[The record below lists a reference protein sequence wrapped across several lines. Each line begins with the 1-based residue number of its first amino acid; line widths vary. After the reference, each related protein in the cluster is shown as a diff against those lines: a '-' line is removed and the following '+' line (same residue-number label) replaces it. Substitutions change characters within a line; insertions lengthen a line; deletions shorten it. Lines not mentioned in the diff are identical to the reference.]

1 MKNSDLYFCWP
12 MMVTQKWSRRTA
24 KQYWVTLTR
33 VLMIGSLPSDL
44 SHITLA
50 SIQWLFLHVAPALFT
65 GLTTNRR
72 SPNKV
77 LTGSRETDWAGQGR
91 AGLVPRVLTCLPGP
105 GLGWLSAAR
114 ANQVNWWSR
123 KQPGR
128 KYLKCTIFY
137 LHFTLYI
144 ISLTYLLDHNYVLC
158 APILLTCW

>member
-1 MKNSDLYFCWP
+1 
-12 MMVTQKWSRRTA
+12 MVTQKWSRRTA

-50 SIQWLFLHVAPALFT
+50 SIQWIFLHVAPTLFT

-91 AGLVPRVLTCLPGP
+91 AGSQSSYLPARPWAGLALSGP
-105 GLGWLSAAR
+105 G
-114 ANQVNWWSR
+114 
-123 KQPGR
+123 
-128 KYLKCTIFY
+128 
-137 LHFTLYI
+137 
-144 ISLTYLLDHNYVLC
+144 
-158 APILLTCW
+158 